1 MSEVVE
7 FFKTVRCQ
15 VQLVRMLSDQIKRL
29 RPDNQEFAK
38 RRLDRE
44 SRRLLELEKR
54 AREYIDRSEL
64 CPEHYGF
71 VLMYYLTGLS
81 LEETAE
87 AIDRSGRHVRRY
99 KKLFEQGKII
109 KEAKEQNT

>member
-44 SRRLLELEKR
+44 SRLLREMEKK
-54 AREYIDRSEL
+54 AREYMDSTAL
-64 CPEHYGF
+64 CPEHYSF
-71 VLMYYLTGLS
+71 LLMYYLTGLS
-81 LEETAE
+81 LVETAK
-87 AIDRSGRHVRRY
+87 AIDRCHRQVRRY
-99 KKLFEQGKII
+99 KWLFEHGKII